1 MASGIDLMRLLE
13 KHRCGA
19 DWVDG
24 APGAYAAAL
33 RCMYDAM
40 AAAGLLS
47 FAQAAQDAAAAAAA
61 LSVCRPY
68 SILYA

>member
-13 KHRCGA
+13 KRRCGA
-19 DWVDG
+19 DWVDR

-40 AAAGLLS
+40 AAGLLRI
-47 FAQAAQDAAAAAAA
+47 AQAAQDAATP
-61 LSVCRPY
+61 RRR
-68 SILYA
+68 

>member
-13 KHRCGA
+13 KRRCGA
-19 DWVDG
+19 DWVDR

-40 AAAGLLS
+40 VAGLLS
-47 FAQAAQDAAAAAAA
+47 FAQAAQDAATP
-61 LSVCRPY
+61 RRR
-68 SILYA
+68 

>member
-1 MASGIDLMRLLE
+1 MAQTG
-13 KHRCGA
+13 
-19 DWVDG
+19 VDG

-40 AAAGLLS
+40 AAGLLS
-47 FAQAAQDAAAAAAA
+47 FAQAAQDAAAA

>member
-13 KHRCGA
+13 KRRCGA
-19 DWVDG
+19 DWVDR

-40 AAAGLLS
+40 AAGLLS
-47 FAQAAQDAAAAAAA
+47 FARAAQDAAAAAAA

-68 SILYA
+68 NILYA